1 MAFGTGDHATTMT
14 CLRMLCDKF
23 KGWPPGWSALD
34 AGCGTGILGIAA
46 SALGA
51 AKVGAFDFDPLAVR
65 AAKENVKLNP
75 GCKMSVKR
83 VDIHEWM
90 SRRQYDVVLANLFS
104 DLLIASAS
112 KLAAAAADGSTVIL
126 SGILRTQF
134 PEVKS
139 AMQAAGLSLDQVTFV
154 GKWTA
159 AICVKGSAE
168 S

>member
-14 CLRMLCDKF
+14 CLRMLCDKSE
-23 KGWPPGWSALD
+23 GWPPGWSALD

-51 AKVGAFDFDPLAVR
+51 AKVDAFDFDPLAVR

-90 SRRQYDVVLANLFS
+90 APRQYDVVLANLFS

-112 KLAAAAADGSTVIL
+112 KLAAAAVDGGTVIL

-139 AMQAAGLSLDQVTFV
+139 AMQVAGLSLERVTFV

-159 AICVKGSAE
+159 AICVKCSA
-168 S
+168 